1 MPTEP
6 VLPPAGT
13 VAPYGL
19 SAAVHSM
26 PDWNTWKTW
35 PAIVAVSTRPMP
47 GFGGTVTL
55 RPTLPIGGAVNVRS
69 VLVASHVQL
78 AGV

>member
-13 VAPYGL
+13 VAPYRL

-35 PAIVAVSTRPMP
+35 PAIVAVGYARCRDSAER
-47 GFGGTVTL
+47 
-55 RPTLPIGGAVNVRS
+55 
-69 VLVASHVQL
+69 
-78 AGV
+78 